1 MTQAFLVL
9 NAGSSSIKF
18 ALYDLALALLCRGEV
33 EEIGGA
39 RMTTSGPM
47 TDALNAFGPPPQVTD
62 RDTINAWLVG
72 TLHQLHDIELCAAG
86 HRIVH
91 GGQKFSGPVL
101 IDAQVLSDLR
111 ALIPLAP
118 DHQPHNL
125 AMVEAVAQQWPDLL
139 QVACFDTAFHRTQPR
154 LAEIFPLP
162 RALTD
167 EGIVRYGFHGLSYE
181 YIASVLPNFLSADER
196 RRVIVAHLGNGA
208 SLCAMK
214 DGKSIATTMGFT
226 TLDGLMMGTRSGT
239 IDPGVVLHLIR
250 EKKMSPDQVADLL
263 NKKSGLLGVSG
274 ISSDMRTL
282 EASDD
287 PHAQEARALF
297 AYRAVRETG
306 SLIAALGGLDAFVFT
321 AGIGE
326 HSTLMRRMICDGLA
340 WMGLSL
346 DPGCNKV
353 YNTVISAAGSKIKVL
368 VIPTNEEM
376 AIAAGTRQLI
386 GGTAETAV
394 QAAEAQR

>member
-1 MTQAFLVL
+1 
-9 NAGSSSIKF
+9 
-18 ALYDLALALLCRGEV
+18 
-33 EEIGGA
+33 
-39 RMTTSGPM
+39 
-47 TDALNAFGPPPQVTD
+47 
-62 RDTINAWLVG
+62 
-72 TLHQLHDIELCAAG
+72 
-86 HRIVH
+86 
-91 GGQKFSGPVL
+91 
-101 IDAQVLSDLR
+101 
-111 ALIPLAP
+111 
-118 DHQPHNL
+118 
-125 AMVEAVAQQWPDLL
+125 
-139 QVACFDTAFHRTQPR
+139 
-154 LAEIFPLP
+154 
-162 RALTD
+162 
-167 EGIVRYGFHGLSYE
+167 
-181 YIASVLPNFLSADER
+181 
-196 RRVIVAHLGNGA
+196 
-208 SLCAMK
+208 
-214 DGKSIATTMGFT
+214 
-226 TLDGLMMGTRSGT
+226 MMGTRSGT

-263 NKKSGLLGVSG
+263 NKRSGLLGVSG

>member
-1 MTQAFLVL
+1 
-9 NAGSSSIKF
+9 
-18 ALYDLALALLCRGEV
+18 LALLCRGEV

>member
-1 MTQAFLVL
+1 M
-9 NAGSSSIKF
+9 
-18 ALYDLALALLCRGEV
+18 
-33 EEIGGA
+33 
-39 RMTTSGPM
+39 
-47 TDALNAFGPPPQVTD
+47 
-62 RDTINAWLVG
+62 
-72 TLHQLHDIELCAAG
+72 
-86 HRIVH
+86 VH